1 MPQLDLTFE
10 SGESSLSVRRFSV
23 HEAVSVPFTVSIWAR
38 SPNPA
43 IDLTS
48 LTGKAA
54 GFVCSSGFA
63 NLTGAGSRSWNGVCS
78 YVEQVRGERRPH
90 ANEQSLYYLRI
101 SPTLWLLNHRRGTRI
116 FQHVSIPDIV
126 AKILGEWSIP
136 NVLHVVAGAYPKHE
150 YRVQYGE
157 TDFSFMSR
165 LLEEAGIGYTFDE
178 DGSSLLTFADKLEK
192 NPKRGGPPIPYEENP
207 TAAAER
213 EYISRVALSH
223 DETTGL
229 FTMRDYDFR
238 RPAYDLLSKS
248 KDGPATE
255 AKNEH
260 YLYVAGGTYVEGGA
274 GGDTP
279 VADDQ
284 AVVRHAQAYGDLRA
298 GRWLESLRT
307 GKRAIAFET
316 NVNELLPGVVFA
328 MQNHPHPELGAD
340 LLTIE
345 TVHEG
350 SAEGEWVVL
359 GRAVF
364 VDVPYRPPIVTP
376 KPDVRGVMVARV
388 VGPYGEEIHTDE
400 FGRVRVQFPW
410 DRDGKYDDH
419 TTCWMRVGEGWGGE
433 AYGFIDIPRVGHE
446 VLVTFLGGDPD
457 RPVVAGRVYNPVNPV
472 PYVLPDHKTVST
484 WKSHSYPHADGGW
497 FNELK
502 FEDLAGSELFYWQAQ
517 KNLRALVKHD
527 ESITVGHDRSKT
539 VVGEEQEVTGVM
551 RTQIVVAERSALTS
565 VNQTEVVHKDKL
577 RRVIKDER
585 EVTQSNRELLVK
597 LDQDV
602 VVKGNR
608 RERVEYDRHMTV
620 VGNRVEHVEKTH
632 SLTVLESRAEK
643 VGETFSRE
651 SGNEMHVVAGHDL
664 CGEAP
669 SVTLKGP
676 GGFITIDASGIAI
689 VGTMVLINVSGS
701 PGHGHGSHPVNPD
714 DAVEATI
721 PTGSLWK
728 TGPGQGQAISAA
740 LEETLATLE
749 VVSQGLGPTA
759 VALIKLAM
767 SHDVSSPRDGAIFW
781 SGGATL
787 ACVAAQQLAAERG
800 IDHPSV
806 SLELTSGGSL
816 LGATC
821 AGVGKDEVSKPGGVD
836 WTEQNPAWRIISQRF
851 ARGASGD
858 VHVVVGKVPVGAN
871 AILREESKLL
881 AANKN
886 VTSVTFWAVKHE
898 GGKPVTDAAGHFVLE
913 PTTAAAALATPEDP
927 RKTR

>member
-10 SGESSLSVRRFSV
+10 SGEASLSVRRFSV

-43 IDLTS
+43 IDLTA

-54 GFVCSSGFA
+54 GFVCSSGYA
-63 NLTGAGSRSWNGVCS
+63 NLTGSGSRSWNGVCS
-78 YVEQVRGERRPH
+78 YAEQVRGERRPH
-90 ANEQSLYYLRI
+90 ANEQSMYYLRI

-116 FQHVSIPDIV
+116 FQHISIPDIV

-136 NVLHVVAGAYPKHE
+136 NVFNVESGAYPKHE

-157 TDFSFMSR
+157 TDLSFMSR

-178 DGSSLLTFADKLEK
+178 DGTSLLTFADKLEK

-238 RPAYDLLSKS
+238 RPAYDLVSKS
-248 KDGPATE
+248 KSGPRAE

-298 GRWLESLRT
+298 GRWLGEPAHRQARSRLRDERST
-307 GKRAIAFET
+307 SSCRAMRASPCSTTRTPSSAPIC
-316 NVNELLPGVVFA
+316 
-328 MQNHPHPELGAD
+328 
-340 LLTIE
+340 LTVE

-388 VGPYGEEIHTDE
+388 VGPFGEEIHTDE

-410 DRDGKYDDH
+410 DRDGQYDDH

-433 AYGFIDIPRVGHE
+433 VYGFIDIPRVGHE

-517 KNLRALVKHD
+517 KDLRALVKND

-565 VNQTEVVHKDKL
+565 VNQTEVVHKNKL

-585 EVTQSNRELLVK
+585 EVTQSNRQLLVK

-620 VGNRVEHVEKTH
+620 VGNRAEHVEKTH

-643 VGETFSRE
+643 VGKTFARA
-651 SGNEMHVVAGHDL
+651 SGNEMHVVAGHDF

-676 GGFITIDASGIAI
+676 GGFITIDASGITI
-689 VGTMVLINVSGS
+689 VGTVVLINMSGS

-721 PTGSLWK
+721 PTGNLWK
-728 TGPGQGQAISAA
+728 TGPGQGQAISTA
-740 LEETLATLE
+740 LEEQLTTLE
-749 VVSQGLGPTA
+749 VAVAGLGPTA
-759 VALIKLAM
+759 ALLIKMAM
-767 SHDVSSPRDGAIFW
+767 SHDVSSRRATARSSGRAAPRSRA
-781 SGGATL
+781 SP
-787 ACVAAQQLAAERG
+787 RSSSP
-800 IDHPSV
+800 PS
-806 SLELTSGGSL
+806 
-816 LGATC
+816 
-821 AGVGKDEVSKPGGVD
+821 AG
-836 WTEQNPAWRIISQRF
+836 RIGR
-851 ARGASGD
+851 AS
-858 VHVVVGKVPVGAN
+858 AS
-871 AILREESKLL
+871 R
-881 AANKN
+881 
-886 VTSVTFWAVKHE
+886 
-898 GGKPVTDAAGHFVLE
+898 
-913 PTTAAAALATPEDP
+913 
-927 RKTR
+927 